1 VIAKRLLRTR
11 KEYGVSAEELKR
23 ANPFLEEEGLQIGQV
38 ITIPSKTTTPRI
50 IVKTLLKCSCTERHI
65 HLS

>member
-1 VIAKRLLRTR
+1 VIAKKLLRTR

-50 IVKTLLKCSCTERHI
+50 IVKNT
-65 HLS
+65 